1 MSPSRRLGGLR
12 RFAPI
17 AGQRLRSVLRLLP
30 VVLLAACV
38 GQGGYSEYGAEN
50 YHLHGENGRWAPH
63 RYYPPPGPPEDPWGP
78 YVREAASRYQ
88 VPEPW
93 VRAVMQQ
100 ESGGRQQ
107 AVSPVGAIGLMQVM
121 PATYEGLRQR
131 YGLGDDPF
139 DPHNNVLAGT
149 AYIREMYDRFG
160 SPGFLAAYN
169 AGPDRV
175 NLYLAGASGLPDET
189 LNYLAA
195 VTPRLGAAVPA
206 SGPLARYASV
216 RRGRGAERGPSVASL
231 AAGCDLNAAYNP
243 SRPCSSLMRAATAPT
258 PLQEAA
264 AQQTGPNACDLS
276 AAYDPGHPCT
286 TAGQAAAA
294 PASVRVAMAA
304 PPPRAFAADMPAGS
318 ALPSTPA
325 ATAAPPATPAAGHP
339 QVAPPPAVRPVVAA
353 AEPKGAGQHLLA
365 IPAHDWG
372 IQVGAFANPGLARA
386 VAEGARAQA
395 PDQLRAAVVALPTTP
410 NGVSVLYRARLLN
423 LSASAA
429 SNACRHLNQRQL
441 PCVVV
446 QPSRS

>member
-1 MSPSRRLGGLR
+1 MRRMSPSRRLGGLR
-12 RFAPI
+12 RFTPI

-107 AVSPVGAIGLMQVM
+107 AVSPVGAMGLMQVM

-175 NLYLAGASGLPDET
+175 NLYLAGASGLPNET
-189 LNYLAA
+189 REL
-195 VTPRLGAAVPA
+195 PRCSHAEARRRRAGVGAAGQVCLRPQRQQTRPRSERRQPGGRMRPQRRLQPEPA
-206 SGPLARYASV
+206 VQLADAGGDGAGP
-216 RRGRGAERGPSVASL
+216 GPS
-231 AAGCDLNAAYNP
+231 G
-243 SRPCSSLMRAATAPT
+243 RPRT
-258 PLQEAA
+258 
-264 AQQTGPNACDLS
+264 QTGPNGCDLD
-276 AAYDPGHPCT
+276 AAYDPSHPCT
-286 TAGQAAAA
+286 TAGQTRRRA
-294 PASVRVAMAA
+294 PASVRG
-304 PPPRAFAADMPAGS
+304 RDGG
-318 ALPSTPA
+318 
-325 ATAAPPATPAAGHP
+325 TAA
-339 QVAPPPAVRPVVAA
+339 
-353 AEPKGAGQHLLA
+353 
-365 IPAHDWG
+365 
-372 IQVGAFANPGLARA
+372 RA
-386 VAEGARAQA
+386 SGS
-395 PDQLRAAVVALPTTP
+395 LCS
-410 NGVSVLYRARLLN
+410 GGGG
-423 LSASAA
+423 
-429 SNACRHLNQRQL
+429 
-441 PCVVV
+441 
-446 QPSRS
+446 